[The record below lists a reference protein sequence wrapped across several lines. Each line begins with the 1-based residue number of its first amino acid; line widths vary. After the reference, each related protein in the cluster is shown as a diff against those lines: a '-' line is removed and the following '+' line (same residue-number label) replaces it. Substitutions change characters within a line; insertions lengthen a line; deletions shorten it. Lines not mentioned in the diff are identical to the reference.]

1 MLKLS
6 EKCNYNLYFDC
17 DYHFSIDLTI
27 NDCDY
32 HFSIDLTINENPFGA
47 KAIGKV

>member
-1 MLKLS
+1 MEVLLVLKLS

-27 NDCDY
+27 N
-32 HFSIDLTINENPFGA
+32 ENPFGA